1 MSNLVFEL
9 PIRADTEFA
18 KKLQQAGDY
27 LTKKPES
34 YTQATQGLASI
45 ETVTQDHKRQAKLF
59 REITDLPNTNTKFA
73 YELHSQMEKSLFDPL
88 PRQYHNKNGQDLE
101 NLLRLCPPMGITV
114 N

>member
-34 YTQATQGLASI
+34 YLQATQGLASI
-45 ETVTQDHKRQAKLF
+45 ETVTQDHKWQARLLK
-59 REITDLPNTNTKFA
+59 EIMNFDKTKTEVA
-73 YELHSQMEKSLFDPL
+73 YELQQMEKNPFGRL
-88 PRQYHNKNGQDLE
+88 PKVEHNNKSGELSDL
-101 NLLRLCPPMGITV
+101 LGLCKSFGIPV